1 MRCPSRCA
9 CCPGT
14 RTMSEPQPGAPL
26 AVQGA
31 HGPAVANIRV
41 PAALAHSHVVP
52 AQHLPTALAQHP
64 HLQALVQR
72 GRERARCAL
81 PRLGLVYPC
90 DAPAMHAATRIPSE
104 RLAQPLLIGPRSAI
118 LAAADAAGV
127 DAAGFEIVDCG
138 PGATGAAHRAVTMAR
153 AGALG
158 GLMKGSLHTDEL
170 MSAVWQRDGG
180 LRGARRISHLFL
192 FDLPRYPKLLGMADC
207 VVNIAPDLPAK
218 RDILGNAIGLLR
230 GLGLDEP
237 KVGIVAA
244 VESVNP
250 AIAATLDAQALVA

>member
-31 HGPAVANIRV
+31 HRPAVANIRV

-72 GRERARCAL
+72 GRQRARRAL
-81 PRLGLVYPC
+81 PRLGLASPC
-90 DAPAMHAATRIPSE
+90 VPPALQAATRIPSE
-104 RLAQPLLIGPRSAI
+104 GLPQPLLFGPRSAI

-170 MSAVWQRDGG
+170 
-180 LRGARRISHLFL
+180 
-192 FDLPRYPKLLGMADC
+192 
-207 VVNIAPDLPAK
+207 
-218 RDILGNAIGLLR
+218 
-230 GLGLDEP
+230 
-237 KVGIVAA
+237 
-244 VESVNP
+244 
-250 AIAATLDAQALVA
+250 

>member
-14 RTMSEPQPGAPL
+14 RTMSEPQPGAPM

-31 HGPAVANIRV
+31 HRPAVANIRV
-41 PAALAHSHVVP
+41 PAVLAHSHVVP
-52 AQHLPTALAQHP
+52 VQHSPAALAQPPPTALAQYP

-81 PRLGLVYPC
+81 PRL
-90 DAPAMHAATRIPSE
+90 R
-104 RLAQPLLIGPRSAI
+104 GPRSAI

-138 PGATGAAHRAVTMAR
+138 PGAAGAAHRAVTMAR

-158 GLMKGSLHTDEL
+158 
-170 MSAVWQRDGG
+170 
-180 LRGARRISHLFL
+180 
-192 FDLPRYPKLLGMADC
+192 
-207 VVNIAPDLPAK
+207 
-218 RDILGNAIGLLR
+218 
-230 GLGLDEP
+230 
-237 KVGIVAA
+237 
-244 VESVNP
+244 
-250 AIAATLDAQALVA
+250 